1 MPRPALELADVFHR
15 HGSAYRRRQTLPISH
30 LRVMRA
36 VEACRTAALGGH
48 RERCHRC
55 SFERIAYNSCRNRHC
70 PKCQSAD
77 KLDWLRQ
84 RNQELLPIPYF
95 HLVFTLPEPLAALA
109 LQNKKEL
116 FGILF
121 AASAETLLT
130 IAADPQHLGARIGFF
145 SILHSWGQNLLFH
158 PHIHCVVTGGGLS
171 PDGDRWIP
179 SRKDF
184 FLPVRVLSRLF
195 RRLFLDTLARHFD
208 RLQFHGDLAPLG
220 DSTAFARW
228 LAPLRSQEWVV
239 YCQPPFGGPEQVIDY
254 LGRYT
259 HRVALSNQRL
269 LAIDDDYVTF
279 QHKDYRSTQPQLWR
293 PMTLPAEEFI
303 RRFLLHVLPDG
314 FQRIRYY
321 GLLANR
327 FRAQRLAQCRALLLG
342 PRPELLPAPAQ
353 LLPTLEALAKPA
365 IPCPRCHLG
374 LMLRLATL
382 APIHWPVSQ
391 SDSSKLRSDSS

>member
-15 HGSAYRRRQTLPISH
+15 HGPAYRQRQAPPVSH

-36 VEACRTAALGGH
+36 VETCRTAALGGH
-48 RERCHRC
+48 RERCQGC
-55 SFERIAYNSCRNRHC
+55 GFERIAYNSCRNRHC

-77 KLDWLRQ
+77 KLDWLQQ
-84 RNQELLPIPYF
+84 RKQELLPIPYY
-95 HLVFTLPEPLAALA
+95 HLVFTLPEPLSALA

-121 AASAETLLT
+121 TASAETLLT

-158 PHIHCVVTGGGLS
+158 PHIHCVVTGGGLA
-171 PDGDRWIP
+171 PEGDRWIP
-179 SRKDF
+179 SRPAF

-195 RRLFLDTLARHFD
+195 RRLFLDTLARRFEH
-208 RLQFHGDLAPLG
+208 LHFHGELAPLACP
-220 DSTAFARW
+220 SAFAQW
-228 LAPLRSQEWVV
+228 LAPLRTQEWVV
-239 YCQPPFGGPEQVIDY
+239 YCQPPFGSPQQVIEY

-269 LAIDDDYVTF
+269 LAIDEDSVTF
-279 QHKDYRSTQPQLWR
+279 QHKDYRSSQPQFWR
-293 PMTLPAEEFI
+293 PMTLSGEEFI

-327 FRAQRLAQCRALLLG
+327 FRAKRLAQCRALLLG
-342 PRPELLPAPAQ
+342 PRPDLLPAPPQ
-353 LLPTLEALAKPA
+353 LQALQEALGQPST
-365 IPCPRCHLG
+365 PCPRCRQGTL
-374 LMLRLATL
+374 LRVASL
-382 APIHWPVSQ
+382 APIRWPAVW
-391 SDSSKLRSDSS
+391 SDTS